1 MAIEDSLWVSMTQV
15 IMRGFVLEEQTFRR
29 PRQSREE
36 GVTFQDDEAY
46 DMLNIHVQLHKF
58 SNAKSKNSNTDILPT
73 SFFFKTV
80 KLSYWWGDI
89 FLSSSSTIE
98 DGTVGR
104 GANNVLACCI
114 STIASDRPSATCYS
128 PDAVSPDISGIV
140 SIIEQS
146 RFVMLK
152 FGQLAFD
159 TIREALVGS

>member
-80 KLSYWWGDI
+80 KLSY
-89 FLSSSSTIE
+89 
-98 DGTVGR
+98 
-104 GANNVLACCI
+104 
-114 STIASDRPSATCYS
+114 
-128 PDAVSPDISGIV
+128 
-140 SIIEQS
+140 
-146 RFVMLK
+146 
-152 FGQLAFD
+152 
-159 TIREALVGS
+159 